1 MRTRYLSVSSAAC
14 LCGLVFSTAPAT
26 AAEPTAQE
34 LIARA
39 PVIRSDDASIRSIA
53 LSGYSRN
60 DQGRIQLAFRAFYKA
75 PDQFA
80 FVEFDGRDG
89 TPITF
94 STGRKLLVYD
104 PVRPELVVFH
114 GVRGY
119 RTIDVEGGEYHGV
132 EGVEFSSSKR
142 ESIVLDL
149 KSLFAPEPDGKHP
162 ADVRVVKTGDQ
173 QYTLVS
179 RHPKTYRR
187 SRIDLS
193 RRQPF
198 LTFEL
203 AQSPTAE
210 PNFCID
216 AIVVDGDVSDDVFK
230 FPALDRIPT
239 GLTVNDTGPGTQID
253 SSQVGGAAVWARTM
267 YVRTH
272 LHEPALSRGF
282 FSPAMMGVRWGRVRE
297 NDAIHA
303 PAVRALVP
311 VVAEHRDYDRPV
323 KTDDPDAIQR
333 TSLETIKK
341 HLPSLPIKLKIKIH

>member
-1 MRTRYLSVSSAAC
+1 MRMRYLSFGPAAC
-14 LCGLVFSTAPAT
+14 LCGLAFITARAT
-26 AAEPTAQE
+26 AAEPTARE

-39 PVIRSDDASIRSIA
+39 PVIRSDDSSIRTIA

-60 DQGRIQLAFRAFYKA
+60 QQGRIDLAFRAFYKA
-75 PDQFA
+75 PDRFA

-94 STGRKLLVYD
+94 STGRELLVYD
-104 PVRPELVVFH
+104 PVRPEIVVFH

-119 RTIDVEGGEYHGV
+119 RSIDVDEGEYHGV
-132 EGVEFSSSKR
+132 GGVEFASSKP

-149 KSLFAPEPDGKHP
+149 KSLFAPEPDGEHP
-162 ADVRVVKTGDQ
+162 ADVRLVKTGEQ
-173 QYTLVS
+173 RYTLVS

-187 SRIDLS
+187 ARIDLS

-216 AIVVDGDVSDDVFK
+216 AIVVDGDVSDDVFR

-239 GLTVNDTGPGTQID
+239 GLTVKDTGPGTQLD
-253 SSQVGGAAVWARTM
+253 SGQLGGAAVWARTF

-282 FSPAMMGVRWGRVRE
+282 LSPAMMGVRWGRVRE

-323 KTDDPDAIQR
+323 KTDDPDAIRR
-333 TSLETIKK
+333 TSLETIKA
-341 HLPSLPIKLKIKIH
+341 HLPSMPIKLKIKVH